1 MADNKED
8 RMATVLAS
16 LLGSQPEER
25 VSRKR
30 KREESQSSISSKKT
44 GRQEVSRKESKDV
57 VNGVHV
63 LPSSSLWA
71 YEKTL
76 KQVAMRGVVQLFNA
90 VNKQQKEL
98 QTQLEAVGSSEA
110 KREKVLSSVDKTQ
123 FLEMLKSNHKS
134 RFSKTKGID
143 KQSKKKKNEMEQPN
157 WSILRDD
164 TGLETAMER
173 WEENDGEDL

>member
-1 MADNKED
+1 MADNNED
-8 RMATVLAS
+8 RMSTVLAS

-25 VSRKR
+25 ISRKR
-30 KREESQSSISSKKT
+30 KREESHIRSNKT
-44 GRQEVSRKESKDV
+44 GKREEVTRKDSKDV

-63 LPSSSLWA
+63 LPSSSLWT

-98 QTQLEAVGSSEA
+98 QSQLEAVGSSEA

-134 RFSKTKGID
+134 SFSKAKGSE
-143 KQSKKKKNEMEQPN
+143 KQSKKKKNEMEQPS

-173 WEENDGEDL
+173 WEENEED